1 MNWITYNLQGIA
13 HLDQYLIH
21 WASEYGPRVYLLLF
35 TIVFCETGLILTPF
49 LPGDTLM
56 FVAGALLA
64 DGFFHPVL
72 LPAVLIIGAF
82 LGNSCNYGIGRFFG
96 RALLNSRW
104 KWLVRKKYL
113 DQTHLFFERYG
124 KKTIVLCRFIPI
136 VRTFAPFVAGVG
148 RMNFPIFMLFNFLG
162 AFLWVGILGLIGYI
176 FGHMPIVKA
185 HFEWA
190 IITVVVLSLL
200 PGILAL
206 LTHRKKKKKN
216 DQIPV

>member
-21 WASEYGPRVYLLLF
+21 WLTEYGVRVYFLLF
-35 TIVFCETGLILTPF
+35 AIVFCETGIILTPF

-56 FVAGALLA
+56 FVSGALLA
-64 DGFFHPVL
+64 DGFFHPIL
-72 LPAVLIIGAF
+72 LPVVLMVAAF
-82 LGNSCNYGIGRFFG
+82 LGNAFNYGLGRFFG
-96 RALLNSRW
+96 RTLLNSRW
-104 KWLVRKKYL
+104 HWLIRKKYM
-113 DQTHLFFERYG
+113 DQTHAFFDRYG

-148 RMNFPIFMLFNFLG
+148 RMDCSVFMSFNLLG
-162 AFLWVGILGLIGYI
+162 AVLWVGILGLIGYI

-206 LTHRKKKKKN
+206 VSHRIKN
-216 DQIPV
+216 RKNSQ